1 MSLTRK
7 MKVKLS
13 DGSFK
18 EVDLGCLAVNVL
30 LDNGK
35 DLETEVQD
43 IYAAIE
49 EGGGGTGLVPGN
61 VSNLSIVERN
71 EKLIIKWKDPD
82 DLILEGVTLCAWGGT
97 KLVMKVGSYPEKV
110 TDGTLLIDSKVK
122 NQYQTNGYTIN
133 NLDNDTTYYFSLFP
147 YSVDGAVNTKTDNR
161 ISGTPVAFP
170 PADVSNLKVKVGNTK
185 LTLSWADPPQEIKI
199 GDEVV
204 GTWEG
209 TKVLYKIGSY
219 PASVSDGILLV
230 DNKVH
235 NQYSSNGI
243 ELNNLTNGTEY
254 YFRLFPYNT
263 DGAYNTN
270 KTNNEVSGTPQ
281 PFKVMTA
288 IIDESNSNPATCIT
302 YADDAVDMVAGSSDW
317 DDFFGIRPCLMQ
329 NGVVTKYLNPN
340 DFTKDVD
347 GNTVSLTT
355 VGTDVMIEFPRRGLK
370 ISKSGNQITVKMT
383 DKADD
388 ADFDYY
394 AHKRGNTQK
403 DYFYLG
409 AYLAFNQSSK
419 LYSIKGKT
427 PTASVSLSDFITYA
441 NARGAGYEI
450 MAAFQVYFVQAMYIL
465 KYKNLNSQ
473 STVGKGFVSG
483 LSAITTGGSE
493 TFGMS
498 MELAT
503 STQKTNGTTHVKL
516 FGLEDFWGNLYQ
528 YLSGIASNSSRNLL
542 LTTNNFKNLTTS
554 GGQEYTYT
562 TGVTSNTGGYMNKSQ
577 GTSLGGFTMANGG
590 ASGSATTY
598 YADYAHLNA
607 GRFACF
613 SGSYSNGDAAGAFYF
628 RVSSNGSADSYV
640 GCRLMYL

>member
-13 DGSFK
+13 NGSFQ

-49 EGGGGTGLVPGN
+49 EGGGGTGLVPEN
-61 VSNLSIVERN
+61 VSDLSIAERN

-110 TDGTLLIDSKVK
+110 TDGTLLIDSKVR
-122 NQYQTNGYTIN
+122 NQYQNDGYIIN
-133 NLDNDTTYYFSLFP
+133 DLDNDTTYYFSLFP

-185 LTLSWADPPQEIKI
+185 LTLSWTDPAQEIKI
-199 GDEVV
+199 GEEVV

-209 TKVLYKIGSY
+209 TKVVYKIGSY
-219 PASVSDGILLV
+219 PTSVSDGTLLV

-254 YFRLFPYNT
+254 FFRLFPYNT

-270 KTNNEVSGTPQ
+270 ETNNEVFGTPQ
-281 PFKVMTA
+281 PFRIMTA

-302 YADDAVDMVAGSSDW
+302 YADDAVDMVAGSEDW
-317 DDFFGIRPCLMQ
+317 DDFFGIRPCLME

-340 DFTKDVD
+340 DFSKDID
-347 GNTVSLTT
+347 GNTVSLNTI
-355 VGTDVMIEFPRRGLK
+355 GTDVMIEFPRRGLK

-383 DKADD
+383 DNADN

-394 AHKRGNTQK
+394 AHKRGSTQK

-419 LYSIKGKT
+419 LYSVTGQT
-427 PTASVSLSDFITYA
+427 PTAMVSLADFISYA
-441 NARGAGYEI
+441 HSRGTGYEI
-450 MAAFQVYFVQAMYIL
+450 MAAYQVFFVQAMYIL

-473 STVGKGFVSG
+473 SAVGRGYVDGNSEAK
-483 LSAITTGGSE
+483 TTGGTE
-493 TFGMS
+493 
-498 MELAT
+498 
-503 STQKTNGTTHVKL
+503 TNGMTWGKTTGKQHMKL

-528 YLSGIASNSSRNLL
+528 YLSGYYAFSDTKVG
-542 LTTNNFKNLTTS
+542 LTTDNFSASTRESDYENVLNVTGTGGDGVWIGKLEGKSQAPFLPAGS
-554 GGQEYTYT
+554 GGSSSTYYCDL
-562 TGVTSNTGGYMNKSQ
+562 GIVTGGY
-577 GTSLGGFTMANGG
+577 F
-590 ASGSATTY
+590 ATFGNRWN
-598 YADYAHLNA
+598 D
-607 GRFACF
+607 
-613 SGSYSNGDAAGAFYF
+613 GDDAGAFYW
-628 RVSSNGSADSYV
+628 SGSFGYARSYI
-640 GCRLMYL
+640 GCRLMFL